1 MARLTLNWG
10 MQRLHLPFLVPAL
23 SALIGLAPGA
33 EVGSP
38 PSLTPAPSASTQP
51 AAPVVTSAESAPLVV
66 TATRFDAPL
75 AEQPYAF
82 YPHQH
87 ADLAATNGRTLTDQL
102 ASTPG
107 VFMQRTA
114 PNQASPYLR
123 GLTGE
128 QTLLLFDGVR
138 LNHALM
144 RPGPN
149 QYAAMIQPEAVG
161 RIDTILGSTSA
172 VTGSDGLTGALD
184 FRLAEAGR
192 GVDAPISVFAGER
205 VDTAWGRRAY
215 GGLDGNAGDWGYSLE
230 ASFEDYDDLRGGKDA
245 GDHLFGPSA
254 GSRTIPN
261 SGYRQL
267 GGGGRV
273 VYRGFDRQR
282 IELAAGMTEQT
293 AATRPDGYFANSG
306 VAARQARY
314 YDPQRFAYTHLRHVI
329 DIDGPIEQVQ
339 TTGWF
344 HHHDETQIRDDISGG
359 RYRRR
364 TNEDS
369 VDTVG
374 LDLQL
379 ASRVA
384 KVHALTYGGTAYQDR
399 IESDFTRARSPA
411 AVTTAT
417 NLTVDQTSATAPGS
431 TTVPDGSRYTG
442 TAVFLQDAWAFL
454 PRWDLIAGLRYSR
467 NDWNY
472 TVTDD
477 RAGFNLDGNAATTN
491 AALSQEMDGSAAA
504 LTGNLRLGWQAT
516 DEVYAFTGIGQGFRA
531 PNLSNLA
538 GIQDRGSSSSGG
550 TGPQVA
556 GNPDLEPEQSI
567 TVELGGRWV
576 SGRDTIAATVFA
588 TQLRNLIQVVYR
600 DVDGNGTI
608 TAADSAQSVNAED
621 GLLTGFEIG
630 SDTGVPVGLPTGW
643 RLAVVQSTSLVSGEA
658 DVPQPVAGGGTDEQ
672 HISRA
677 NLVFG
682 KAGLKLESAVTW
694 WVMPQVRWQD
704 RYDEVAPGDATDT
717 RHTTFRA
724 KGGPNGAMPGYAA
737 LDLLVGWVSRDGDLR
752 VTASIENMLDHTYRA
767 VGSGTDG
774 SGINGVLAIEG
785 RL

>member
-1 MARLTLNWG
+1 MTR
-10 MQRLHLPFLVPAL
+10 
-23 SALIGLAPGA
+23 
-33 EVGSP
+33 
-38 PSLTPAPSASTQP
+38 TPAAQQP
-51 AAPVVTSAESAPLVV
+51 AAETPASMLDAGAPLVV
-66 TATRFDAPL
+66 TATRLDAPL
-75 AEQPYAF
+75 ADQPYAF
-82 YPHQH
+82 YPHERT
-87 ADLAATNGRTLTDQL
+87 DLAQTNGRTLTDQL

-149 QYAAMIQPEAVG
+149 QYAAMIQPEAIG
-161 RIDTILGSTSA
+161 RVDTILGSTSA

-192 GVDAPISVFAGER
+192 GVDAPISVFAGQR
-205 VDTAWGRRAY
+205 IDTAWGRRAW

-245 GDHLFGPSA
+245 GDHLFGPAA

-267 GGGGRV
+267 GYGGRV
-273 VYRGFDRQR
+273 VYRGFARQR
-282 IELAAGMTEQT
+282 IELAAGQTEQSD
-293 AATRPDGYFANSG
+293 ASRPDGSFANSG
-306 VAARQARY
+306 VAARQSRS

-329 DIDGPIEQVQ
+329 ESDGPVERVQ

-369 VDTVG
+369 VDTIG

-379 ASRVA
+379 GSRVA

-399 IESDFTRARSPA
+399 IDSDFTRQRAPA

-417 NLTVDQTSATAPGS
+417 NLTLDQTSATAPGS
-431 TTVPDGSRYTG
+431 TTVPDGSRSTG
-442 TAVFLQDAWAFL
+442 SAVFLQDAWSFL

-467 NDWNY
+467 NDWTY
-472 TVTDD
+472 TVSDD
-477 RAGFNLDGNAATTN
+477 RPGFNLDDNTATAN
-491 AALSQEMDGSAAA
+491 PGLSRELDGSAAA
-504 LTGNLRLGWQAT
+504 VTGNLRLGWRAT
-516 DEVYAFTGIGQGFRA
+516 DELYAFTGIGQGFRA

-556 GNPDLEPEQSI
+556 GNPDLDPEQSI
-567 TVELGGRWV
+567 TVELGARWT

-588 TQLRNLIQVVYR
+588 TQLRDLIQVVYR

-608 TAADSAQSVNAED
+608 TAADTAQSVNAED

-630 SDTGVPVGLPTGW
+630 SDTAIPVGLPAGW
-643 RLAVVQSTSLVSGEA
+643 RLALVESTSFVSGEA
-658 DVPQPVAGGGTDEQ
+658 DVPQPVAGGGSSKQ

-677 NLVFG
+677 NLLFG
-682 KAGLKLESAVTW
+682 KAGLKLESAFTW

-724 KGGPNGAMPGYAA
+724 KGGPDGAMPGYAA

-752 VTASIENMLDHTYRA
+752 VTASIENLLDHTYRS

-774 SGINGVLAIEG
+774 TGLNGVLAIEG